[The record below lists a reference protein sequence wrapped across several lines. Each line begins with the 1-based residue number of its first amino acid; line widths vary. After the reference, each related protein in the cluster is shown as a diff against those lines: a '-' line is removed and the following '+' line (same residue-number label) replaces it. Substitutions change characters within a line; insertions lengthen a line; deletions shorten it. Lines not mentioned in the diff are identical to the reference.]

1 MYAQIQT
8 AERNSPMFNIE
19 ELRKNN
25 RTSLF
30 ISSFAAQI
38 AAMAVLL
45 MMVLGSP
52 AALGGGPRPRPTPTP
67 APTATPRP
75 DPHAPGNFRVTA
87 LGACTVSVAWDPVE
101 LKFEEYIYNK

>member
-1 MYAQIQT
+1 
-8 AERNSPMFNIE
+8 MFNIE

-52 AALGGGPRPRPTPTP
+52 AALADPGPDRPQPQDQTHTP
-67 APTATPRP
+67 
-75 DPHAPGNFRVTA
+75 
-87 LGACTVSVAWDPVE
+87 PV
-101 LKFEEYIYNK
+101 ISG

>member
-1 MYAQIQT
+1 
-8 AERNSPMFNIE
+8 MFNIE

-52 AALGGGPRPRPTPTP
+52 TALGIPRPRPTPTP
-67 APTATPRP
+67 APQPQDQTHTP
-75 DPHAPGNFRVTA
+75 
-87 LGACTVSVAWDPVE
+87 PV
-101 LKFEEYIYNK
+101 ISG

>member
-1 MYAQIQT
+1 
-8 AERNSPMFNIE
+8 MFNIE

-52 AALGGGPRPRPTPTP
+52 TALGGPRPRQPNPDRNPKTRPTR
-67 APTATPRP
+67 PR
-75 DPHAPGNFRVTA
+75 
-87 LGACTVSVAWDPVE
+87 
-101 LKFEEYIYNK
+101 